1 MTSANTH
8 GFPWLIFPQTTLRLD
23 TMKLKLAMQSR
34 FDAQN
39 KSTIKTCKDPS
50 KFLKQLTNGQPICD
64 RPHPAG
70 APEDVSLRL
79 AAVHQQVAP
88 RQRLDA
94 QLLCAALQRRG
105 RCLSSHFFDLVYQH
119 GSTWPNKSPKTG
131 ASWPKTQPS
140 DGPTW
145 VAS

>member
-1 MTSANTH
+1 M
-8 GFPWLIFPQTTLRLD
+8 RLD

-39 KSTIKTCKDPS
+39 KSKVSIRFYSTLKTCKDPS
-50 KFLKQLTNGQPICD
+50 TFLKKLTNGQPICD

-105 RCLSSHFFDLVYQH
+105 
-119 GSTWPNKSPKTG
+119 P
-131 ASWPKTQPS
+131 
-140 DGPTW
+140 
-145 VAS
+145 VAMALPEAFSLLGERGLPAADPQNYR